1 MPTASLFFQVSLLE
15 LRSLIC
21 LLESCFFHISVVL
34 KSSCIWKVH
43 NLPFIKKSL
52 LLSTLLRITPVVKD
66 QTTVEDKEAAELYTP
81 PTSTEVDVDLREPL
95 LEVPDSQAAA

>member
-1 MPTASLFFQVSLLE
+1 MPTASLFFQVSLLDIFIGI
-15 LRSLIC
+15 L
-21 LLESCFFHISVVL
+21 FYHISVVL

-43 NLPFIKKSL
+43 ILPFIKKSL
-52 LLSTLLRITPVVKD
+52 LLSTFLRITPVVKD
-66 QTTVEDKEAAELYTP
+66 QTTAEDKEAAELYTL